1 MILHW
6 FSFLNPDL
14 SLSLGTTPG
23 LHDRVPSLDFGSGG
37 RVGLEVPTR
46 AGHVLNERG
55 LPRGRQL
62 FHNDIVCRGI
72 FTDVVDPRMPLGRHL
87 GGVEVVLRVVDPSM
101 SARNLLLGVQLLKV
115 SVAELVSANKPPIL
129 GITNV
134 GQLPEPLLKSNKS
147 EKIGRAHV

>member
-46 AGHVLNERG
+46 AGHVLNER
-55 LPRGRQL
+55 
-62 FHNDIVCRGI
+62 
-72 FTDVVDPRMPLGRHL
+72 
-87 GGVEVVLRVVDPSM
+87 
-101 SARNLLLGVQLLKV
+101 
-115 SVAELVSANKPPIL
+115 
-129 GITNV
+129 
-134 GQLPEPLLKSNKS
+134 LKSVIHQWLVFWTNIATVPITASTQEERGKKLTAFQGGDNCFIMTSSVGASLRMWWIQECHSGGTWEALKS
-147 EKIGRAHV
+147 S